1 MMEILPIDP
10 VRDARWLA
18 YLEGHPEATVFH
30 HPSWIALQARVYGY
44 TNSSLACL
52 EDGRI
57 VGVLPLLEIRSI
69 LTGARGVSLPFSDYS
84 APLADNAT
92 VLQRL
97 VSAVLEMQ
105 TAHRWKYVEFRGEVE
120 GKDLHPA
127 AAFKRHRLSLSADT
141 EALFRTFDKSQTQ
154 RSVNKFQKSG
164 AVVERRTDAGAMS
177 AFMRLNYLTR
187 RKHGLPPQPDRFFEE
202 LHRTIIGPGGGF
214 ISLARLGSADLGAC
228 VFLLFKDTV
237 YYKFG
242 ASDEAHLV
250 HRPNHGI
257 MWDAIRWAGGEGCR
271 VLDFGRSDLDGEG
284 LIKFKRGWATEESD
298 LRYFRTSAVA
308 TGKTSA
314 GPLEMLKPVFQR
326 LPIPVLKVIGKV
338 LYEHVG

>member
-1 MMEILPIDP
+1 MTDVLPIDP
-10 VRDARWLA
+10 ATDPRWAA
-18 YLEGHPEATVFH
+18 YLEHHPEATVFH
-30 HPSWIALQARVYGY
+30 DSSWIGLQVHVYGY
-44 TNSSLACL
+44 RNKSLACF
-52 EDGRI
+52 EEGRI
-57 VGVLPLLEIRSI
+57 TGVLPLLEIRSV
-69 LTGARGVSLPFSDYS
+69 LTGTRGVSLPFSDYS
-84 APLADNAT
+84 APLADDEA

-97 VSAVLEMQ
+97 CSAVVALRTE
-105 TAHRWKYVEFRGEVE
+105 RCWKYVEFRGEVRGE
-120 GKDLHPA
+120 DLQA
-127 AAFKRHRLSLSADT
+127 AAAYKRHRLILARDT

-154 RSVNKFQKSG
+154 RSVNKFEKSG

-202 LHRTIIGPGGGF
+202 LHRTIIGPGRGF
-214 ISLARLGSADLGAC
+214 VSLARLGSADLGAS
-228 VFLLFKDTV
+228 VFLRFKDTI

-242 ASDEAHLV
+242 ASDEAYLV

-257 MWDAIRWAGGEGCR
+257 MWDAIRWAGAEGYR

-298 LRYFRTSAVA
+298 LTYYRSSASVA
-308 TGKTSA
+308 GQKGA
-314 GPLEMLKPVFQR
+314 DRLEMLKPVFQR
-326 LPIPVLKVIGKV
+326 LPIPVLKAIGKV

>member
-1 MMEILPIDP
+1 MREVLPIDP
-10 VRDARWLA
+10 VADARWLA
-18 YLEGHPEATVFH
+18 YVERHPEATVFH
-30 HPSWIALQARVYGY
+30 HPSWIGLQVQVYGY
-44 TNSSLACL
+44 TNRSLACL
-52 EDGRI
+52 EDGLI
-57 VGVLPLLEIRSI
+57 VGVLPLLEIRSA

-84 APLADNAT
+84 APLVDNET
-92 VLQRL
+92 VLQGL
-97 VSAVLEMQ
+97 FSTVVSLLAE
-105 TAHRWKYVEFRGEVE
+105 HRWKYVEFRGEIRGE
-120 GKDLHPA
+120 GVQPA
-127 AAFKRHRLSLSADT
+127 AVYKRHRLLLSADT

-164 AVVERRTDAGAMS
+164 AVVERRSDAGAMS

-187 RKHGLPPQPDRFFEE
+187 RKHGLPPQPDKFFEE
-202 LHRTIIGPGGGF
+202 LHRTIIGPGRGF
-214 ISLARLGSADLGAC
+214 VSIARLGSADLGAC

-257 MWDAIRWAGGEGCR
+257 MWDVIRWAGSEGYR

-284 LIKFKRGWATEESD
+284 LIKFKRGWATAESD
-298 LRYFRTSAVA
+298 LTYYRSSVSAA
-308 TGKTSA
+308 GERGA

-326 LPIPVLKVIGKV
+326 LPISVLKVIGKV